1 LCLFAHACRPFSAT
15 DASTEPGSRQD
26 GAAKKVTLKGLAQT
40 LDGFCD
46 LAAAQADAEEMRQV
60 AVGIRATAIHA
71 LLTAANVAGLSER
84 LNSVAAVLEAAI
96 PPESEPPPD
105 DVNRV

>member
-1 LCLFAHACRPFSAT
+1 MNLEDAMLTSHIRAT
-15 DASTEPGSRQD
+15 MGEVMT
-26 GAAKKVTLKGLAQT
+26 GAEQLKGLAQT

-84 LNSVAAVLEAAI
+84 LNSVAAVLEAVI
-96 PPESEPPPD
+96 PPDSEPPTREG
-105 DVNRV
+105 NET